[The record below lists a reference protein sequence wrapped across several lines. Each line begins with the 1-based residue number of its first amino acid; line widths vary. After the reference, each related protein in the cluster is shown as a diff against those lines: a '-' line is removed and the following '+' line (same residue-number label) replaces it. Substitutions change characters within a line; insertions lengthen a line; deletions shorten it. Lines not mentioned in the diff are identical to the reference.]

1 MPSKLKILAWRS
13 HFVDKELTA
22 ESQAAVRELDPAK
35 RIALYQT
42 MQRQFMER
50 APFAMLLQKNA
61 VAVLGKG
68 VSGFNV
74 GPMPD
79 YTHYAQISQGVNAR
93 LQMLAGS
100 FASIPLTLFGLI
112 LVTFLIGRVMPIDPV
127 IAIAGDHAP
136 PDVIAA
142 VREQLGL
149 DKPLFV
155 QFWIY
160 LVNLLHGDLGRSVMT
175 SHPVTADIAQF
186 FPATLE
192 LATTA
197 IIDRHR
203 SSACR
208 SACSPPTRQGSRFDH
223 VVRVVSLAGQSVPVF
238 VLGLLCLL
246 VFYVKLGIA
255 PGTGQL
261 DVAYEG
267 LVPRV
272 TGMLVLDAA
281 IAGDWDSFW
290 DALAHLAQP
299 ALVLAYFSM
308 AYITRMTRAFM
319 IELLSGEYIITARAK
334 GLSAARILW
343 RHAFGNIAVRLV
355 TVLALAY
362 AGLLEGAVITETV
375 FSWPGLGLYLT
386 VSLLNADMNAV
397 LGATLVVGLIYLV
410 LNLLAD
416 VLYRLL
422 DPRVA

>member
-1 MPSKLKILAWRS
+1 MMP
-13 HFVDKELTA
+13 
-22 ESQAAVRELDPAK
+22 
-35 RIALYQT
+35 
-42 MQRQFMER
+42 
-50 APFAMLLQKNA
+50 
-61 VAVLGKG
+61 
-68 VSGFNV
+68 
-74 GPMPD
+74 
-79 YTHYAQISQGVNAR
+79 R
-93 LQMLAGS
+93 LRMLAGS
-100 FASIPLTLFGLI
+100 AASVPLTLFGLI

-127 IAIAGDHAP
+127 IAITGDHAP

-142 VREQLGL
+142 VRAQLGL

-160 LVNLLHGDLGRSVMT
+160 VLNLLHGDLGRSVMT
-175 SHPVTADIAQF
+175 SHPVTQDIAHF

-192 LATTA
+192 LATVA
-197 IIDRHR
+197 III
-203 SSACR
+203 AIIVGVPLGVI
-208 SACSPPTRQGSRFDH
+208 AAARQDTRFDH
-223 VVRVVSLAGQSVPVF
+223 VVRVISLAGQSIPVF
-238 VLGLLCLL
+238 VLGLVCLL

-255 PGTGQL
+255 PGTGQM

-267 LVPRV
+267 MVEPT
-272 TGMLVLDAA
+272 TGMLVIDSAL
-281 IAGDWDSFW
+281 AGDWDVFT

-319 IELLSGEYIITARAK
+319 IEALSGEYIITARAK
-334 GLSAARILW
+334 GLSPTRILW

-397 LGATLVVGLIYLV
+397 LGCTLVVVTVFVG
-410 LNLLAD
+410 LNLFSDL
-416 VLYRLL
+416 LYRAA
-422 DPRVA
+422 DPRAAR